1 MANKKQ
7 IAVSAVAATSML
19 LAGAAP
25 ALATTPG
32 DGADQVQNIDAVA
45 EQSGESSGAY
55 TAADAAEG
63 RFAWDQATITP
74 NSVIRDVFRTATN
87 ALCNAT
93 TDFAE
98 VNPLEWKLSVAGDV
112 DNAFTAT
119 VDELAQEQA
128 VQKTMTCSCGG
139 NPADGKAIITADVK
153 GIPVSYLVGRAA
165 AHVDVNTITFISS
178 DGTEVSMPL
187 AYVVGRHSVISFEIN
202 GEDLSAS
209 VGGNNQ
215 LWMAGASANYFV
227 RDIAE
232 IRVTSEETVPPN
244 PGEGIEYPN
253 SPNVGL
259 LSASAE

>member
-25 ALATTPG
+25 ALATTP
-32 DGADQVQNIDAVA
+32 DDTVDQAQNGSAAVA
-45 EQSGESSGAY
+45 QSGEASSAY
-55 TAADAAEG
+55 AAADAAEG
-63 RFAWDQATITP
+63 RFAWDQTTITP
-74 NSVIRDVFRTATN
+74 NSVIREVFRTATN

-98 VNPLEWKLSVAGDV
+98 VNPLQWKLSVSGDV

-139 NPADGKAIITADVK
+139 NPSDGKAIITADVK
-153 GIPVSYLVGRAA
+153 GIPVSYLVGRAG
-165 AHVDVNTITFISS
+165 AHADVNTITFISS

-227 RDIAE
+227 RDITE
-232 IRVTSEETVPPN
+232 IRVTSEEAVPPN
-244 PGEGIEYPN
+244 PGENREYPN

-259 LSASAE
+259 LSASVE